1 VPIAFEPGTRTTH
14 EVSADVHLR
23 PSATLYRGKTVMLI
37 DERAQS
43 QSEHTALLFRAVHGT
58 VLIGS
63 PTAGANGTG
72 SNFSVP
78 GGLLVGLRGD
88 GVSSPDGSQ
97 LQRVGLR
104 PDRTSAA
111 DDRRHPSG
119 PRRGAR
125 RGGGIRPARIP
136 RSEALTRS
144 DNHSH
149 LSFTWSCRTG
159 KAAEPSAEVF
169 HEHDIA
175 AAVVLLGIENPS
187 PVGRHGNPRHKRDRF
202 SVQRGNVN
210 YPAPGKA
217 QKL

>member
-78 GGLLVGLRGD
+78 GGLLVGLTGD
-88 GVSSPDGSQ
+88 GVSNPDGSQ

-104 PDRTSAA
+104 PDVPAQPTIAGIRAGRDEVLDAA
-111 DDRRHPSG
+111 VEYVQREYLA
-119 PRRGAR
+119 PRR
-125 RGGGIRPARIP
+125 
-136 RSEALTRS
+136 
-144 DNHSH
+144 
-149 LSFTWSCRTG
+149 
-159 KAAEPSAEVF
+159 
-169 HEHDIA
+169 
-175 AAVVLLGIENPS
+175 
-187 PVGRHGNPRHKRDRF
+187 
-202 SVQRGNVN
+202 
-210 YPAPGKA
+210 
-217 QKL
+217 